1 MRITDT
7 IKYCRD
13 IRDMY
18 RTRPILTSGRISYAN
33 WWKENV
39 GDSWFTR
46 FLNFY
51 YPKCMTPVRFYSV
64 FGKRDNIR
72 ESFDGVKIFY
82 TGENMEPRIHYDEN
96 HEWIEKAAVWD
107 RRIRDYQDYAMQEV
121 DLALGFGEHTENQY
135 LRFPF
140 WLLRFTDPEDQVEDI
155 QKKIDAI
162 ESPFHQV
169 SSARKDAVLVATHDF
184 LGTRDRICREAGQVL
199 RIEYGG
205 KWRNSSDRLWNEFHD
220 DKNAYLSQFRFN
232 ICPENM
238 DAPGYV
244 TEKLFDAF
252 RAGCIPIYHGNRN
265 YPEPQVLNQ
274 SSIIFWDYTTG
285 ADNAEQVA
293 LLRELNEDDVRYRE
307 FLSQPVFCDG
317 AAEFI
322 YNTYLMPLRD
332 KLGQLLSQS

>member
-1 MRITDT
+1 M
-7 IKYCRD
+7 KYWRD
-13 IRDMY
+13 VCDMY
-18 RTRPILTSGRISYAN
+18 RKRPILVSGNISYVN
-33 WWKENV
+33 WEREDPNHN
-39 GDSWFTR
+39 WFTR
-46 FLNFY
+46 FLNYY
-51 YPKCMTPVRFYSV
+51 YPNRTTPVRFYSV
-64 FGKRDNIR
+64 FGKRENIR

-82 TGENMEPRIHYDEN
+82 TGENMEPRILYEDN
-96 HEWIEKAAVWD
+96 REWEAKAAVWD
-107 RRIRDYQDYAMQEV
+107 LRIRDYHDHLLEDV
-121 DLALGFGEHTENQY
+121 DLSMGFGEYADEKY

-140 WLLRFTDPEDQVEDI
+140 WLLRFVDPEDQLSDI
-155 QKKIDAI
+155 QEKIDAV
-162 ESPFHQV
+162 ESSFHQV
-169 SSARKDAVLVATHDF
+169 NPARKDAVLVATHDF
-184 LGTRDRICREAGQVL
+184 LGTRDRICREAEQVL

-232 ICPENM
+232 ICAENM
-238 DAPGYV
+238 DASGYV

-265 YPEPQVLNQ
+265 HPEPQVLNQ
-274 SSIIFWDYTTG
+274 NAILFWDYATG
-285 ADNAEQVA
+285 ADNAEQAA
-293 LLRELNEDDVRYRE
+293 LLEELNENDVRYRE